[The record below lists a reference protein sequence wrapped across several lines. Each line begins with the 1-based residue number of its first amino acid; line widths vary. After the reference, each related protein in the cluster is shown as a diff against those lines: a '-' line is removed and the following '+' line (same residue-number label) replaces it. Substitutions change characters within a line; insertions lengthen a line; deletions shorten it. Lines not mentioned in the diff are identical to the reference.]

1 MLQPSARSKVR
12 LEQFSKE
19 ENPLAEELLLT
30 LIVVSLLK
38 FPNGEISLILFPDK
52 STTSKLL
59 QPDKVLI
66 SESPDFVSVKFLM
79 AKFFNGEKSVITV
92 SLISKEDNALM
103 PDKEDKE
110 VKDVPSAEIFVR
122 LIQEDN
128 ADKSVTGL
136 FEIFSV
142 VNEEMP
148 ARPSTEDKLALFD
161 KSTST
166 KEDKAERID
175 TLVILFPDKF
185 NDCSLLNEAIGV
197 IFSI

>member
-1 MLQPSARSKVR
+1 MLQPSARSKVK

-79 AKFFNGEKSVITV
+79 ARFFNGEKSVITV
-92 SLISKEDNALM
+92 SLMSKEDNALM

-166 KEDKAERID
+166 KEDNA
-175 TLVILFPDKF
+175 
-185 NDCSLLNEAIGV
+185 
-197 IFSI
+197 